1 MKKQSF
7 QTKVIYILTAI
18 IVVLL
23 IVINRMNYRD
33 KVELRKELVETVE
46 ETKDSKAHK
55 LSPETPPPLPKGTI
69 GLIIDDFGY
78 RNDDVSDGFLKL
90 NAKLTYA
97 VIPGHEYSTYF
108 GKKAIN
114 KGYEIIVHMPL
125 ENLSN
130 FEGEDEFVLRTSM
143 NSKTLQDRL
152 RAAFDQIPVAIGMN
166 NHQGSKASADKH
178 VMSNIA
184 RVLKDKDLFFIDSRT
199 TTETVAESTME
210 VYNVPTSRRNV
221 FLDNESDENKITA
234 QMLLLSQVA
243 EEKGS
248 AIGIGHVRPKTLKV
262 LQKQIPALQEK
273 DLNLSSSLVCY
284 TDFNAHP
291 LQSNPW

>member
-1 MKKQSF
+1 
-7 QTKVIYILTAI
+7 
-18 IVVLL
+18 
-23 IVINRMNYRD
+23 MNYRD

-55 LSPETPPPLPKGTI
+55 LSPETPPPSLRGTI
-69 GLIIDDFGY
+69 GLVIDDFGY
-78 RNDDVSDGFLKL
+78 RNDEVSDGFLDLK
-90 NAKLTYA
+90 AKLTYA
-97 VIPGHEYSTYF
+97 VIPGHEYSTHF
-108 GKKAIN
+108 GNKAIN

-262 LQKQIPALQEK
+262 LQKQIPALQKKGFKFEF
-273 DLNLSSSLVCY
+273 V
-284 TDFNAHP
+284 
-291 LQSNPW
+291 SNMLH

>member
-33 KVELRKELVETVE
+33 KVELRKESVETVE

-78 RNDDVSDGFLKL
+78 RNDDVSNGFLKL

-97 VIPGHEYSTYF
+97 VIPGHKYSTYF

-152 RAAFDQIPVAIGMN
+152 RAAFGQIPAAIGMN

-234 QMLLLSQVA
+234 QMLLLSQMA

-262 LQKQIPALQEK
+262 LQKQIPALQKKGFKFEF
-273 DLNLSSSLVCY
+273 V
-284 TDFNAHP
+284 
-291 LQSNPW
+291 SNMLH